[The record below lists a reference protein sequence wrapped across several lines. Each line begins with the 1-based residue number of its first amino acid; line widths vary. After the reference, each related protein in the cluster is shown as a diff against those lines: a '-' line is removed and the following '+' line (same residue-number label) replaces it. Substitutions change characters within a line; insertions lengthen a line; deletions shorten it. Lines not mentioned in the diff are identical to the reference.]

1 MRIFTGAES
10 VEDFVDSRNGELA
23 KNTEFVQL
31 LEVDRDADVVRFLH
45 DDYHWIRPWRCG
57 VLDETRGEELVQ
69 IRVHFLG
76 GRRLMP

>member
-31 LEVDRDADVVRFLH
+31 LEVDRDADVARFLH
-45 DDYHWIRPWRCG
+45 DDYH
-57 VLDETRGEELVQ
+57 
-69 IRVHFLG
+69 
-76 GRRLMP
+76 